1 LSTNADARG
10 PSIPHYQRTHHS
22 PETAPSNGGSDPA
35 EAELIRAAQRGHEAA
50 IERLWTLNERSIHLH
65 LSRYLRDPG
74 DVAEAAQE
82 VFIRML
88 NALPRYRFD
97 GTPFHSWLSAIARN
111 HAIDV
116 LRREKYSRAE
126 DDESLTRLLEA
137 AGGEEGAE
145 GWLADERT
153 ALAVS
158 ALPVD
163 QQRML
168 LLRFGFGYKS
178 DEVAELLGCSPDA
191 VRQQQSRA
199 LRRLAAS
206 LQNGSDGRPP
216 VAG

>member
-1 LSTNADARG
+1 LIRNADAREA
-10 PSIPHYQRTHHS
+10 SIADHRRTAKPHD
-22 PETAPSNGGSDPA
+22 TARSNDRADPA
-35 EAELIRAAQRGHEAA
+35 EEELVHSAQRGDDAA
-50 IERLWTLNERSIHLH
+50 IERLWTLNEQSVHLY
-65 LSRYLRDPG
+65 LSRYLRDPR

-88 NALPRYRFD
+88 KALPRYQFD
-97 GTPFHSWLSAIARN
+97 GTPFQTWLSVIARN

-116 LRREKYSRAE
+116 LRREKHSQVE
-126 DDESLTRLLEA
+126 DEESLTRLLEA
-137 AGGEEGAE
+137 AGGDEGAE

-158 ALPVD
+158 SLPVD

-178 DEVAELLGCSPDA
+178 EEVAEMLGCSPDA

-199 LRRLAAS
+199 LRRLAAN
-206 LQNGSDGRPP
+206 LQGENGSA
-216 VAG
+216 AG

>member
-1 LSTNADARG
+1 
-10 PSIPHYQRTHHS
+10 
-22 PETAPSNGGSDPA
+22 
-35 EAELIRAAQRGHEAA
+35 
-50 IERLWTLNERSIHLH
+50 
-65 LSRYLRDPG
+65 
-74 DVAEAAQE
+74 VAEAAQE

-88 NALPRYRFD
+88 KSLPRYKFD
-97 GTPFHSWLSAIARN
+97 GTPFQAWLTVIARN

-116 LRREKYSRAE
+116 LRRDKHSLVE
-126 DDESLTRLLEA
+126 DEENLTRLLEA
-137 AGGEEGAE
+137 AGGDDGAE
-145 GWLADERT
+145 GWLEDERT

-178 DEVAELLGCSPDA
+178 EEVAELLGCSPDA

-206 LQNGSDGRPP
+206 LQNAD
-216 VAG
+216 